1 MEIVFTSRFLK
12 DLKDVKMPK
21 HKKATDEV
29 IETIK
34 NAPDFVKLHELLD
47 IKKLNPGLGGYRIRY
62 TNNPEYRIRFDIL
75 EDASDRSVK
84 KVELQRCLTREDYE
98 KYAHRKINES
108 TTPKSRKQMMIIS
121 ESQYKRLFKL

>member
-1 MEIVFTSRFLK
+1 MEIVYTSRFLK

-21 HKKATDEV
+21 HKKATDDV

-34 NAPDFVKLHELLD
+34 IAPDFVKLHELLD

-75 EDASDRSVK
+75 EDASDKSKK

-108 TTPKSRKQMMIIS
+108 VQNKRKQLMVIS
-121 ESQYKRLFKL
+121 ESQFKRLFKK

>member
-1 MEIVFTSRFLK
+1 MEIVYTSRFLK

-21 HKKATDEV
+21 HKKATDDV

-34 NAPDFVKLHELLD
+34 ISTDFVKLHELLD

-62 TNNPEYRIRFDIL
+62 TNNPEYRIRFDVL
-75 EDASDRSVK
+75 EDASDKSK
-84 KVELQRCLTREDYE
+84 KKIELQRCLSREDYE

-108 TTPKSRKQMMIIS
+108 VQRVRKQLVVIS
-121 ESQYKRLFKL
+121 ESQFERLFKK